1 MPRVSIIIPS
11 FNRADMIMTALESA
25 LSQVYQDWEAII
37 VDDGSSDNTG
47 DVVAQVKDARIRYI
61 YQANKGL
68 PGARNTG
75 ILASTGEYV
84 AFLDS
89 DDAFLPNKL
98 SLQVPILDADP
109 QLGLVAGG
117 YIDVD
122 SNMKTLRELHPWEKN
137 PDLDLSD
144 WLRTCPFCVGSPLVR
159 RSWLDKAGLFDETM
173 RFVEDWDLW
182 LRLSSLGCRMQ
193 WLQQPVYLYRMHD
206 TNMVRQ
212 AVRMKNGMIAM
223 FDKFFAQPDL
233 PAVAVA
239 LRGEAYGHAYLNA
252 AARALAGGDG
262 KESQECLKKAYENN
276 PRLLTGQPPE
286 MLTTLASFALSPL
299 CDDAGKYMQ
308 LLAEN
313 MPDALQGWSRQ
324 QVLGVLHG
332 VNAFEN
338 AGKLNSPGVIRNAL
352 AAIVRDPRW
361 LKNRGLVAITGRA
374 LFGTLRRETVK

>member
-11 FNRADMIMTALESA
+11 FNRADMIMTAIESV
-25 LSQVYQDWEAII
+25 LLQVYPDWEAII
-37 VDDGSSDNTG
+37 VDDGSDDQTRE
-47 DVVAQVKDARIRYI
+47 VAAQVKDTRFRYI

-75 ILASTGEYV
+75 IRASNGEYV

-89 DDAFLPNKL
+89 DDAFLPEKL
-98 SLQVPILDADP
+98 SLQVPILDAEP

-122 SNMKTLRELHPWEKN
+122 SNMKTLRELRPWEKN
-137 PDLDLSD
+137 PALDLSD

-159 RSWLDKAGLFDETM
+159 RNWLDKAGLFDETM

-182 LRLSSLGCRMQ
+182 LRLSSLDCRMR
-193 WLQQPVYLYRMHD
+193 WIKQPVYLYRMHD

-212 AVRMKNGMIAM
+212 AVRMKNGMITM

-233 PAVAVA
+233 PAEAVA

-262 KESQECLKKAYENN
+262 KESQVCLNMAFESN
-276 PRLLTGQPPE
+276 PRLLFGQPPE
-286 MLTTLASFALSPL
+286 MLATLASFALSPL
-299 CDDAGKYMQ
+299 CNGAGKYME

-313 MPDALQGWSRQ
+313 LPDVLQGWSRQ
-324 QVLGVLHG
+324 QVLGVLNG

-338 AGKLNSPGVIRNAL
+338 AGKLNSLGVIRNAL
-352 AAIVRDPRW
+352 AAVVRDPRW

-374 LFGTLRRETVK
+374 LFGTLRREPVK